1 MQIDQQF
8 VQVGERRVFVRH
20 AGHGPAVVLLH
31 QSPQNG
37 RSMLPWLERL
47 APHYAVFA
55 PDTPGFGASDPLPLA
70 QPTIPDFARALA
82 RLLDALGLDRVLL
95 YGVHTG
101 AVVAA
106 RLALERPERVAA
118 LVCDGLALF
127 NADERCVLLDGYLP
141 PFEPAWDGAHLL
153 WLWARLREQNYFF
166 PWQLHDAAHR
176 LAYPMPSA
184 EKLHADVLDVLA
196 AGDGY
201 RVGYRAPFLY
211 EPGIAAAAALRVPA
225 RLLYCDSDVLA
236 AHLPRLGA
244 LPEGVCAQRVTVD
257 ELPVHTLAH
266 FAAHAAASSTVH
278 AAHQVDQARSA
289 ERCVGATPHGLLG
302 LRIEQPQHEQV
313 EVVLP
318 DIGTAASL
326 VPAGTTDRC
335 RIVVDLPG
343 HGASSGWV
351 SQDMDAESLAAAI
364 EAAVYAVRPEA
375 TTLHLRGYGGSA
387 AFALRLAQRLGPR
400 CASLTLHAA
409 LALQTD
415 ERERFLASLPGTT
428 PDAQGSHLIAA
439 WNWARQ
445 RALFMPWAA
454 PEHAALAHSGAAS
467 PWRLHADVAE
477 MLRAGELLAALWR
490 AAFAVDVRT
499 TSASLSCPVVV
510 AA

>member
-1 MQIDQQF
+1 MQIHQQF

-20 AGHGPAVVLLH
+20 AGQGPAVVLLH

-37 RSMLPWLERL
+37 RSMLPWLARL

-70 QPTIPDFARALA
+70 QATIPDFARALA

-127 NADERCVLLDGYLP
+127 DADERCGLLDGYLP

-153 WLWARLREQNYFF
+153 WLWARLREQNFFF
-166 PWQLHDAAHR
+166 PWHLHDAAHR

-184 EKLHADVLDVLA
+184 EKLHADVLDVLD

-211 EPGIAAAAALRVPA
+211 EQGIATASALRVPA
-225 RLLYCDSDVLA
+225 RLLYRDSDVLA
-236 AHLPRLGA
+236 AHLSRLGA
-244 LPEGVCAQRVTVD
+244 LPDGVGAQQVTVD
-257 ELPVHTLAH
+257 ELPVQTLAH
-266 FAAHAAASSTVH
+266 FAAHAAAASTVDTTH
-278 AAHQVDQARSA
+278 CVEQAQSA
-289 ERCVGATPHGLLG
+289 ERRVVATPHGLLG
-302 LRIEQPQHEQV
+302 VRIEQPQHEAI
-313 EVVLP
+313 EIVLP
-318 DIGTAASL
+318 DIGTAAGL

-343 HGASSGWV
+343 HGASGGWLAQEV
-351 SQDMDAESLAAAI
+351 QAAAMAAAI
-364 EAAVYAVRPEA
+364 EHAVLSVRPAA
-375 TTLHLRGYGGSA
+375 TALHVRSYGGSA

-400 CASLTLHAA
+400 CGSWTMHAA
-409 LALQTD
+409 LALRTD
-415 ERERFLASLPGTT
+415 ERERFLASLPCATS
-428 PDAQGSHLIAA
+428 DAQGSHLIAA

-445 RALFMPWAA
+445 RALFMPWAPA
-454 PEHAALAHSGAAS
+454 ERAALPQTGAPS
-467 PWRLHADVAE
+467 PWRLHADVTE
-477 MLRAGELLAALWR
+477 MLRAGGLLAELWR
-490 AAFAVDVRT
+490 AALAVDVPT
-499 TSASLSCPVVV
+499 ASAELHCPVATV
-510 AA
+510 A